1 MPSVLFV
8 CTANRFRSPLAAA
21 FFRKEL
27 GSVDKA
33 GTWEVDSAG
42 AWTVHGLP
50 VLPEVSMIARKY
62 GLDLARHR
70 SKPVTGAML
79 AGFDLILVME
89 TGHLEALQNEFPS
102 HSDRIYLLSQA
113 AEGRVYSIPDL
124 IHSAETMM
132 EVGGNLHDLIRAGF
146 ENICALAI
154 RLQNERGGSDPDPAG
169 Q

>member
-21 FFRKEL
+21 FFQKEL
-27 GSVDKA
+27 ESVDK
-33 GTWEVDSAG
+33 GGNWKVDSAG

-50 VLPEVSMIARKY
+50 ILPEVRPIARKY

-70 SKPVTGAML
+70 SKQVSRAML
-79 AGFDLILVME
+79 DGFDLILVME

-102 HSDRIYLLSQA
+102 HSDRIYLLSQV
-113 AEGRVYSIPDL
+113 AEGRVYSIPDP
-124 IHSAETMM
+124 IHSAESMM
-132 EVGGNLHDLIRAGF
+132 QVGGNLHDLIRAGF
-146 ENICALAI
+146 GDICALAI
-154 RLQNERGGSDPDPAG
+154 RLQKERGRSDPAG